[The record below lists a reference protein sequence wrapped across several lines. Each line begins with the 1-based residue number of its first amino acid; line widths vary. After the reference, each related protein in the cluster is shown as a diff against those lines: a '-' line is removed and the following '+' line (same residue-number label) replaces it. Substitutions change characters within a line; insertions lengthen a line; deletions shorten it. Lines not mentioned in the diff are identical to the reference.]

1 MPTTLKRANVKVK
14 VNGQFQDLG
23 LLQSDVA
30 TQLADEITTRQNKDT
45 DLESNKIPYPQ
56 NPDSKYGNTSDV
68 LRTDGAGHTKWVS
81 IGDLITITA
90 PNGKTYKLTVSN
102 TGALGTEEI

>member
-14 VNGQFQDLG
+14 VDGSFQDLG

-30 TQLADEITTRQNKDT
+30 TQLADERTARQNKDA

-56 NPDSKYGNTSDV
+56 SPDSKYGNIGDV
-68 LRTDGAGHTKWVS
+68 LRTDGAGHTKWIP
-81 IGDLITITA
+81 IGDFITITA
-90 PNGKTYKLTVSN
+90 PNGKTYKLTVSD
-102 TGALGTEEI
+102 TGTLGTEEI

>member
-14 VNGQFQDLG
+14 VNGQFQDIG

-30 TQLADEITTRQNKDT
+30 TQLADEIATRQNKDT

-56 NPDSKYGNTSDV
+56 NPNSKYGNPGDV
-68 LRTDGAGHTKWVS
+68 LRTDGAGGTKWIP

-90 PNGKTYKLTVSN
+90 PNGKTYKLTVSD
-102 TGALGTEEI
+102 TGTLGTEEI